1 MGGMVAGDSSGD
13 RRQPHK
19 VPVAPWADWRWEK
32 QEATTDKVLL
42 LQGRLRIQE
51 LVSNPVASLKCLHPF
66 IHSINQLFIHQFC
79 A

>member
-1 MGGMVAGDSSGD
+1 MGGMVAGDSSGVGGN
-13 RRQPHK
+13 HNK

-42 LQGRLRIQE
+42 LQSRLGIEE

-66 IHSINQLFIHQFC
+66 IHSINYSSINFVHE
-79 A
+79 